1 MEIEYSGDFGV
12 FGVFEVCL
20 ELQRGQ
26 VVIRRKNNKK
36 YSNMERQRMVHYKC
50 KLYEET

>member
-1 MEIEYSGDFGV
+1 MIFLWFLGFWAKIGGFLGMEIEKSGDFGV

-26 VVIRRKNNKK
+26 VV
-36 YSNMERQRMVHYKC
+36 
-50 KLYEET
+50 